1 MKIPRSVVFEVA
13 RGFRGRSGS
22 CFKLARIRAMKCLMS
37 SYMQRQQRYRR
48 YRVSWI
54 LAINAAARQWML
66 PYSLFM
72 CGLRRCNVAL
82 DRKSLA
88 VVAGTEPTSFR
99 CLVEEAKRAAFFE
112 PSKRRDTTG
121 L

>member
-22 CFKLARIRAMKCLMS
+22 CFKLARVRAMKALLS
-37 SYMQRQQRYRR
+37 SYLQRQQRYRR
-48 YRVSWI
+48 YRVLWI
-54 LAINAAARQWML
+54 QHMNAASREWAL
-66 PYSLFM
+66 PYSWLM
-72 CGLRRCNVAL
+72 CGLRRQNVAL

-88 VVAGTEPTSFR
+88 TLAQTEPVSFR
-99 CLVEEAKRAAFFE
+99 CIVDEA
-112 PSKRRDTTG
+112 RRGATFAPFKQRDVTG